1 MISFIIDL
9 RSLELTIRR
18 IRYINEEKWEKT

>member
-9 RSLELTIRR
+9 FILQHTE
-18 IRYINEEKWEKT
+18 